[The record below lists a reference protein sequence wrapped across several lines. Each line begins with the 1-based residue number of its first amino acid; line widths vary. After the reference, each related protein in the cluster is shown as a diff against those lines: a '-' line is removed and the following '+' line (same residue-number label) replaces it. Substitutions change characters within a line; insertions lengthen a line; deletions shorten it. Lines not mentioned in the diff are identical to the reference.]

1 MKTVEELFRSI
12 VAVDYRHPEGGRYAY
27 VQLMALVRDLR
38 LVLQEDAKMKQEVH
52 HLEMCGDL
60 LNGLVHFKFEK
71 AHELVFYDQL
81 RMLREMRLRLLTGA
95 DTAMIDMPLSSDL
108 LSDAMVLNQRAA

>member
-1 MKTVEELFRSI
+1 MKTTEELFGRI
-12 VAVDYRHPEGGRYAY
+12 VAVEYRHAEGPRYAY

-38 LVLQEDAKMKQEVH
+38 MLFIEQGDKAGEVH
-52 HLEMCGDL
+52 QLEMCGDL
-60 LNGLVHFKFEK
+60 LNGLVHFRFEQ

-81 RMLREMRLRLLTGA
+81 RMLREMRLRVMTGA

-108 LSDAMVLNQRAA
+108 LSDVSVLNQRAA

>member
-27 VQLMALVRDLR
+27 VQLMALVRELR
-38 LVLQEDAKMKQEVH
+38 LAVQAIPDTEREVH

-60 LNGLVHFKFEK
+60 LNGLVHFKFEN

>member
-1 MKTVEELFRSI
+1 MKTIEELFRSI

-27 VQLMALVRDLR
+27 VQLMALVRELR
-38 LVLQEDAKMKQEVH
+38 LVLQEDTAMKSEVH
-52 HLEMCGDL
+52 QLDMCGDL

-71 AHELVFYDQL
+71 PHELVFYDQL

>member
-1 MKTVEELFRSI
+1 MKPAEEIFKSI
-12 VAVDYRHPEGGRYAY
+12 VAIDYKNPEGGRYAY

-38 LVLQEDAKMKQEVH
+38 LLLEAEGGQAAEVH
-52 HLEMCGDL
+52 QLEMCGDL
-60 LNGLVHFKFEK
+60 LNGLVYFKFEQP
-71 AHELVFYDQL
+71 HELVFFDQL

-95 DTAMIDMPLSSDL
+95 STAMIDMPMSSDL